1 ALGLLTATCTT
12 DVWSRPSDR
21 VNPPVKKG
29 TWQGRAS
36 VGHQPRRAMPKG
48 LADHTSPTVSISA
61 VRVIR
66 KGWDAIVK
74 SQFGFLEAVD
84 ELSLTWGSC
93 SKSQHALFYKK
104 VERKAL

>member
-1 ALGLLTATCTT
+1 MHKTKI
-12 DVWSRPSDR
+12 S
-21 VNPPVKKG
+21 
-29 TWQGRAS
+29 S
-36 VGHQPRRAMPKG
+36 VSYQE
-48 LADHTSPTVSISA
+48 
-61 VRVIR
+61 
-66 KGWDAIVK
+66 VK